1 MRDEWFPAR
10 RFLSVKDIDDSLS
23 LLIALEHLAQ
33 MGGSEGFFEERGMCS
48 MQDCAVSDC
57 EWHEWLP
64 YSSCTCS
71 CGGSKIM
78 AGSLVAVKLWRHFAF
93 YRLIFSGTL
102 Q

>member
-33 MGGSEGFFEERGMCS
+33 MGGCEGFFEERGMCS

-57 EWHEWLP
+57 EWHELGARSWLAVWSP
-64 YSSCTCS
+64 LS
-71 CGGSKIM
+71 CGAILRST
-78 AGSLVAVKLWRHFAF
+78 V
-93 YRLIFSGTL
+93 
-102 Q
+102 